1 MTSAEHQPT
10 AEDIMACFD
19 GELPPHQA
27 TAIRS
32 HVAACTIC
40 QQVIDGLNETCRE
53 LAQWTIDD
61 PPASLQL
68 ADTPTVRSATRWPAV
83 VRWTRRPA
91 VWRFTGVAAA
101 AGLVLVALVLPFAR
115 YSVSPFM
122 DAAPPSP
129 ATVAASAESTRF
141 GTGGGS
147 GGRAVARPLSGVVMG
162 QGEPAPAQPA
172 EGPMIAR
179 WARLDI
185 IASRFDDVNPAID
198 RILREVKGFAGNIDA
213 TAARGAS
220 RSLNATLRVP
230 AGSLETAIAS
240 LKQLGHVVAES
251 RGGDDVAEQVMDI
264 AARLAN
270 ARNTEVRLTDVLRQ
284 RTGKVSDVLEAER
297 EIARVRG
304 EIERLDAERKNL
316 DRRVTYATVTL
327 TVSEEP
333 KAALDIGPIRVSA
346 RYRNAMVDGARAA
359 FESLLEVSLVILRVA
374 PTLAVWAAV
383 LFWPA
388 RIVLRRVNGGRQ
400 PRVQS

>member
-1 MTSAEHQPT
+1 
-10 AEDIMACFD
+10 
-19 GELPPHQA
+19 
-27 TAIRS
+27 
-32 HVAACTIC
+32 
-40 QQVIDGLNETCRE
+40 
-53 LAQWTIDD
+53 
-61 PPASLQL
+61 
-68 ADTPTVRSATRWPAV
+68 
-83 VRWTRRPA
+83 
-91 VWRFTGVAAA
+91 
-101 AGLVLVALVLPFAR
+101 
-115 YSVSPFM
+115 
-122 DAAPPSP
+122 
-129 ATVAASAESTRF
+129 
-141 GTGGGS
+141 
-147 GGRAVARPLSGVVMG
+147 
-162 QGEPAPAQPA
+162 
-172 EGPMIAR
+172 MIAR

-230 AGSLETAIAS
+230 AGSLDTAIAS
-240 LKQLGHVVAES
+240 LKKLGHVVAES
-251 RGGDDVAEQVMDI
+251 RGGDDVTEQVVDI

-304 EIERLDAERKNL
+304 EIERLDADRKNL

-333 KAALDIGPIRVSA
+333 KAALDIGPIPVSA

-400 PRVQS
+400 PRAHS